1 MHRKLGFLIAST
13 FLVGSL
19 LLVLRQQQFEE
30 AHRLVRAHK
39 QIDQAQ
45 RELWQLQVQI
55 AGELQP
61 QTLRRTIQTLP
72 VEFEPIVEDILAAD
86 STPSL
91 LVASVTPAKPEPGVS
106 QPASKK
112 ASPAKK
118 SFKKPAESSHGQ

>member
-72 VEFEPIVEDILAAD
+72 VEFEPIVDDIVESPSA
-86 STPSL
+86 STPPMR
-91 LVASVTPAKPEPGVS
+91 VASAFPAR
-106 QPASKK
+106 
-112 ASPAKK
+112 K
-118 SFKKPAESSHGQ
+118 SSKKPAGATHGQ